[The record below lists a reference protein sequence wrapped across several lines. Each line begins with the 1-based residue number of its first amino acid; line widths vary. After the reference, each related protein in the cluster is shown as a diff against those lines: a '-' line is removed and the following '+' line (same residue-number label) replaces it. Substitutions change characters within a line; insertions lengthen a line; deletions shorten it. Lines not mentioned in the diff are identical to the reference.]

1 MRREM
6 VGAAALGASL
16 VPALAGIAAS
26 AALAVDYLRP
36 RPVFCPMGGGC
47 EAVRHTVFA
56 SLFGVPTPILG
67 LAAFVAIGVT
77 ALLNGRRARLASLI
91 LSVGAGLVGL
101 FLLGVQ
107 ARMGAIC
114 PYCCV
119 ADASGIASALVAT
132 ARFWMGTDAA
142 PPRVLSY
149 AGAGSL
155 ALAALVPL
163 AAGFRAN
170 PVPPIIRQEMARTPK
185 GDVTIVDF
193 VDFECP
199 FCRMTHSE
207 LQPIVDAHRD
217 RIRLLRLQ
225 VPLRMHPHALDAA
238 RAACCGDRLGKGEAM
253 ADALFVAPVDQLT
266 PDGCE
271 KIAEALG
278 LPRDRYRD
286 CIADP
291 ATSARI
297 EEDRTAFKAA
307 GGYALP
313 TIWIDGRELVGAQ
326 SRDVLA
332 QTLHEA
338 LAHAAGS

>member
-1 MRREM
+1 MRKEM
-6 VGAAALGASL
+6 VPATALGASL

-26 AALAVDYLRP
+26 AALAVDYFRP
-36 RPVFCPMGGGC
+36 HPVFCPVGGGC
-47 EAVRHTVFA
+47 EAVRHTVYA
-56 SLFGVPTPILG
+56 ALAGVPTPILG
-67 LAAFVAIGVT
+67 LAGFVAIGVT
-77 ALLNGRRARLASLI
+77 ALLYGPRARMASLV
-91 LSVGAGLVGL
+91 LSAGAGLVGL

-107 ARMGAIC
+107 AWMGAMC

-119 ADASGIASALVAT
+119 ADASGIASAIVAT

-142 PPRVLSY
+142 PPRALSY

-155 ALAALVPL
+155 VLAALVPL
-163 AAGFRAN
+163 VAGVRAN
-170 PVPPIIRQEMARTPK
+170 PAPPLIRQEMARTPK

-199 FCRMTHSE
+199 YCRMTHTE
-207 LQPIVDAHRD
+207 LQPILEAHRD
-217 RIRLLRLQ
+217 HIRLVRLQ
-225 VPLRMHPHALDAA
+225 VPLHMHPHALDAA

-253 ADALFVAPVDQLT
+253 ADALFVTPVEELT

-307 GGYALP
+307 GGHALP
-313 TIWIDGRELVGAQ
+313 TIWIDGHELVGAQ
-326 SRDVLA
+326 SREVLA
-332 QTLHEA
+332 QTLHQA
-338 LAHAAGS
+338 LAHAGS